1 MSDPTYLTP
10 PAIASQLG
18 VDPTKVIGWI
28 NRGELRAVN
37 VAANPAT
44 AKRAR
49 WRVAKDDLE
58 NFLDARAAQPV
69 RSVHKKR
76 RLRPGVVE
84 YV

>member
-10 PAIASQLG
+10 PAIARELG
-18 VDPTKVIGWI
+18 IDPSKVIGWI
-28 NRGELRAVN
+28 MRGELRGVN
-37 VAANPAT
+37 VSANPAT

-58 NFLDARAAQPV
+58 NFLDTRAAQPV
-69 RSVHKKR
+69 RSVERKR
-76 RLRPGVVE
+76 RRRPGVVE